1 MLAKWSSSL
10 ISRTRP
16 EAANNALLG
25 TQPLFTQVPPTSP
38 PDKTHVF
45 RPWLLACKA
54 APWPP
59 TPQPTMIT
67 CAQINQ

>member
-1 MLAKWSSSL
+1 
-10 ISRTRP
+10 
-16 EAANNALLG
+16 LLG

-45 RPWLLACKA
+45 RPWLLACNA